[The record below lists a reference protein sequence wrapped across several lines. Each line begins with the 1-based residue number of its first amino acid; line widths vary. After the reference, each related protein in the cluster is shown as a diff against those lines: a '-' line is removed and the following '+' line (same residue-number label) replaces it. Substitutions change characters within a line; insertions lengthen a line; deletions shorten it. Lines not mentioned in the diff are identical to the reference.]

1 MDYTWKEPVYFPLSK
16 IRANPGKKGFSVNTS
31 DEFGKKIVPV
41 IRLTLPIPEMELGIR
56 FVPNAIAIRNGGE
69 RKPPIRIQKVIIQI
83 EM

>member
-1 MDYTWKEPVYFPLSK
+1 MDYTWKEPVYFPSLK
-16 IRANPGKKGFSVNTS
+16 IPANPGKKEFSVNTS

-56 FVPNAIAIRNGGE
+56 FVRNAIATRNGGE
-69 RKPPIRIQKVIIQI
+69 RKPLIRIQKEIIRI